1 MQVEPWVSLEDIT
14 RHLNLSKDTVYR
26 WIRGRGLPASKV
38 GGLWKFRA
46 SEVDAWVRGMRH
58 KRMPRGQ

>member
-14 RHLNLSKDTVYR
+14 RHLNVSKDTVYR

-46 SEVDAWVRGMRH
+46 SEVDAWVRGMRD
-58 KRMPRGQ
+58 KGKPRGQ